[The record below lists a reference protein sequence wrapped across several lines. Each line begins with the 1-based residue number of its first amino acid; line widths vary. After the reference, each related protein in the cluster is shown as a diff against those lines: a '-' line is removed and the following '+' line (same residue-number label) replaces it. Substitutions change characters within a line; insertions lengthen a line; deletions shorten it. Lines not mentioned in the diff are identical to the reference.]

1 MDRRAL
7 FFFGAA
13 LLCLALVP
21 LTPDTYRYVGVVM
34 LIWLTVLGLL
44 SHLDYRSRLR

>member
-7 FFFGAA
+7 FFLGAA

-21 LTPDTYRYVGVVM
+21 LTPETYRYVGII
-34 LIWLTVLGLL
+34 LTSWLTVLGLL
-44 SHLDYRSRLR
+44 SHLDYRSRTR